1 MRNFKGDI
9 FCILKFSQLG
19 RCNICYLFVPRRW
32 MDSLLDFYLRIKIK
46 TKTIIL
52 RRLVQEQE
60 HQPVVSIEAET
71 VPVLGHPLLMM
82 QDGIRVT
89 RMDDRNKEIIW
100 FLSSWLADLMI
111 NCLIFCGRS
120 VMISI
125 KWNKRNSSF
134 ISSVQRPGC
143 SLKNLDFENQF
154 VAVVAF
160 TLVLCAVTWARGNG
174 ISDF

>member
-1 MRNFKGDI
+1 
-9 FCILKFSQLG
+9 
-19 RCNICYLFVPRRW
+19 

-89 RMDDRNKEIIW
+89 RMDDRNKEII
-100 FLSSWLADLMI
+100 
-111 NCLIFCGRS
+111 
-120 VMISI
+120 
-125 KWNKRNSSF
+125 
-134 ISSVQRPGC
+134 
-143 SLKNLDFENQF
+143 
-154 VAVVAF
+154 
-160 TLVLCAVTWARGNG
+160 
-174 ISDF
+174 